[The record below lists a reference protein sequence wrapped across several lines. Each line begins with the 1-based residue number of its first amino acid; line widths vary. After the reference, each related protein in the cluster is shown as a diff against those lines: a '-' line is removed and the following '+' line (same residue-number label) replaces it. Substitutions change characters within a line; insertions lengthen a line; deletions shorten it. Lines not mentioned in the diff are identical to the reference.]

1 MWYSD
6 YEKLSLYNTPV
17 SELEIVDINNLVP
30 NTLYLYE
37 YNDIDHEDDVE
48 KAVVEFINLIG
59 RNRNYVVG
67 KTLTDRY
74 GNITDNQFNEFMVD
88 PSERD
93 HYKFYKRTHPTGLH
107 EEIKQGTDLKSGLH
121 PKSYIPTQRELAYKN
136 LPPDQKDEY
145 YNAHKERLV
154 PPPPYKGGLKRK
166 ITKKRN
172 SKRKRSR
179 LLRGKTKTKTKTRR
193 QKKSPPHQLTSTLE
207 ERRLLL
213 VHKIRK

>member
-37 YNDIDHEDDVE
+37 YNDGDDVE
-48 KAVVEFINLIG
+48 KAVVEFINLSG

-107 EEIKQGTDLKSGLH
+107 EEIKKGTDLKSGLH
-121 PKSYIPTQRELAYKN
+121 PKSNIQTLSKLAYDKLI
-136 LPPDQKDEY
+136 LPQKDY
-145 YNAHKERLV
+145 YKSLGTPMIR
-154 PPPPYKGGLKRK
+154 GGLKRK
-166 ITKKRN
+166 RTIKRN
-172 SKRKRSR
+172 LKSKRSR
-179 LLRGKTKTKTKTRR
+179 SLRGKTKTRTKTRKQT
-193 QKKSPPHQLTSTLE
+193 QK
-207 ERRLLL
+207 
-213 VHKIRK
+213 